1 MELEEAD
8 FLLRRGWFD
17 FVHDIYP
24 IFEDLSD
31 EDFWKLYHKRAG
43 YDRLVCMAFANCVT
57 FPKPKTTITLNVI
70 EEEESDRPVIDII
83 AAWVE
88 YFKTIQDNA
97 PEFEKD
103 EIIEDIQSE
112 IDSVQ
117 NILDN
122 YRQNKSRHDKQIVN
136 DYISSLKDL
145 KIQKSKLEAEKKS
158 NYDQWVEREFLKFK
172 TNLV

>member
-1 MELEEAD
+1 MEFEEAD
-8 FLLRRGWFD
+8 FLLKRGWFD
-17 FVHDIYP
+17 FVEDIYP

-31 EDFWKLYHKRAG
+31 EDFWKLYDKRAG
-43 YDRLVCMAFANCVT
+43 YDRLVCMAFSNCVI
-57 FPKPKTTITLNVI
+57 FPKPRTKITLNVI
-70 EEEESDRPVIDII
+70 EEEEEKPEADIMP
-83 AAWVE
+83 AWAE
-88 YFKTIQDNA
+88 HFKNIQENA
-97 PEFEKD
+97 PEFEK
-103 EIIEDIQSE
+103 EEDITELDTE

-145 KIQKSKLEAEKKS
+145 KIQKNKLISEKKAQ
-158 NYDQWVEREFLKFK
+158 YDHWVEREFTKFK

>member
-1 MELEEAD
+1 MEFEEAD
-8 FLLRRGWFD
+8 FLLKRGWFD
-17 FVHDIYP
+17 FVEDVYP
-24 IFEDLSD
+24 IFHDVSD
-31 EDFWKLYHKRAG
+31 EDFWKLYRKRAE
-43 YDRLVCMAFANCVT
+43 YDRLICMAFSNCVI
-57 FPKPKTTITLNVI
+57 FPRPQTKITLNVI
-70 EEEESDRPVIDII
+70 EEEEEKPEVNVI
-83 AAWVE
+83 ALWAE

-112 IDSVQ
+112 IESVQ

-122 YRQNKSRHDKQIVN
+122 YRINKSRHDKQIVN

-158 NYDQWVEREFLKFK
+158 QYDHWVEKEFTRFK